1 MPLSHA
7 AAPDASACSAASARL
22 AEPLAGTAPVAAR
35 WLAIEQPGPWG
46 ARALTDSHFP
56 AELGRALSLKADAA
70 GVRIALIRRPGQHPE
85 HDPGAPRRIFLA
97 DTRPERGALW
107 SWSTNDPATLLDLD
121 FDVPGKPEHEAG
133 PVLLVCTNSKRDTCC
148 ALAGR
153 ALSAWLDEDARTD
166 SAAVWESDHLG
177 GHRFAPTAVILPT
190 GYVYGRLDGPSA
202 RNLLRDA
209 AAGRVAGPLCRGRS
223 TWSRAGQAADLALRA
238 ELQEYAADAVTVLS
252 ERRLDPVPGTPANAA
267 STGEGEGAQVE
278 QARHFDPVSGNPANA
293 ASTGE
298 GEHARVEQAKRL
310 DSVPG
315 DPANAASTGGS
326 VHAQVEQA
334 KRLDSV
340 PGDPANVASAA
351 GGEGAQVERP
361 ERRYEVSL
369 ASGGDRFRAVLAE
382 SAAAEPRP
390 ESCGKAS
397 GTPLE
402 LRLVSLEKDG
412 GRWMV
417 PSGQHR

>member
-22 AEPLAGTAPVAAR
+22 GEPLAGTAPVAGR

-46 ARALTDSHFP
+46 ARALTESHFP
-56 AELGRALSLKADAA
+56 PELGRALGLKADAA
-70 GVRIALIRRPGQHPE
+70 GARIALIRRPGQHAE
-85 HDPGAPRRIFLA
+85 HEPGAPRRIFLA

-153 ALSAWLDEDARTD
+153 ALAGWLNEDARTD
-166 SAAVWESDHLG
+166 SEAVWESDHLG
-177 GHRFAPTAVILPT
+177 GHRFAPTAVVLPT
-190 GYVYGRLDGPSA
+190 GYVYGRLDGPAA
-202 RNLLRDA
+202 RDLLRDA
-209 AAGRVAGPLCRGRS
+209 AAGRVGGPLCRGRS

-238 ELQEYAADAVTVLS
+238 ELQEYATDAVTVLG
-252 ERRLDPVPGTPANAA
+252 ERRLDPVPGDPANAGPA
-267 STGEGEGAQVE
+267 AGGTDDAQAE
-278 QARHFDPVSGNPANA
+278 PLAP
-293 ASTGE
+293 
-298 GEHARVEQAKRL
+298 
-310 DSVPG
+310 VPG
-315 DPANAASTGGS
+315 DPADAGS
-326 VHAQVEQA
+326 GV
-334 KRLDSV
+334 
-340 PGDPANVASAA
+340 
-351 GGEGAQVERP
+351 GAQNSRAEYA

-369 ASGGDRFRAVLAE
+369 AAGGDRFRAVLAE

-390 ESCGKAS
+390 ESCGKAF

-412 GRWMV
+412 KL
-417 PSGQHR
+417 

>member
-7 AAPDASACSAASARL
+7 AAPEASACSAASARL
-22 AEPLAGTAPVAAR
+22 GEPLAGTAPVAGR

-46 ARALTDSHFP
+46 ARALTESHFP
-56 AELGRALSLKADAA
+56 PELGRALSLKADAA
-70 GVRIALIRRPGQHPE
+70 GARIALIRRPGQHAE

-133 PVLLVCTNSKRDTCC
+133 PVLLVCTNSKRDACC
-148 ALAGR
+148 ALVGR
-153 ALSAWLDEDARTD
+153 ALAAWLNEDARTD
-166 SAAVWESDHLG
+166 STAVWESDHLG
-177 GHRFAPTAVILPT
+177 GHRFAPTAVVLPT
-190 GYVYGRLDGPSA
+190 GYVYGRLDGPAA
-202 RNLLRDA
+202 RDLLRDA
-209 AAGRVAGPLCRGRS
+209 AAGKVGGPLCRGRS

-238 ELQEYAADAVTVLS
+238 ELQEYAADAVTVLG
-252 ERRLDPVPGTPANAA
+252 ERRLDPVPGDPANAG
-267 STGEGEGAQVE
+267 STAGGGDA
-278 QARHFDPVSGNPANA
+278 
-293 ASTGE
+293 
-298 GEHARVEQAKRL
+298 QAKRL
-310 DSVPG
+310 DSVAG
-315 DPANAASTGGS
+315 DPANAG
-326 VHAQVEQA
+326 
-334 KRLDSV
+334 
-340 PGDPANVASAA
+340 SAA
-351 GGEGAQVERP
+351 GAEDAQAERAEQTERP

-390 ESCGKAS
+390 ESCGKAF

-412 GRWMV
+412 RL
-417 PSGQHR
+417 

>member
-7 AAPDASACSAASARL
+7 AAPEASACSAASARL
-22 AEPLAGTAPVAAR
+22 GEPLAGTAPVATR

-56 AELGRALSLKADAA
+56 TELGRALSLKADAA
-70 GVRIALIRRPGQHPE
+70 GVRVALIRRPGQHPE

-107 SWSTNDPATLLDLD
+107 SWCTNDPATLLDLD
-121 FDVPGKPEHEAG
+121 FGVPGKPEHEAG

-153 ALSAWLDEDARTD
+153 ALAAWLNEDARTD

-177 GHRFAPTAVILPT
+177 GHRFAPTAVVLPT
-190 GYVYGRLDGPSA
+190 GYVYGRLDGPAA

-209 AAGRVAGPLCRGRS
+209 AAGRVGGPLCRGRS

-238 ELQEYAADAVTVLS
+238 ELQEYAADAVTVLG
-252 ERRLDPVPGTPANAA
+252 ERRLDPVPGNPTNAA
-267 STGEGEGAQVE
+267 PTGEGEDSQVK
-278 QARHFDPVSGNPANA
+278 
-293 ASTGE
+293 
-298 GEHARVEQAKRL
+298 QAKRL
-310 DSVPG
+310 DAEPS
-315 DPANAASTGGS
+315 DPANT
-326 VHAQVEQA
+326 
-334 KRLDSV
+334 
-340 PGDPANVASAA
+340 ASAA
-351 GGEGAQVERP
+351 VGENAQDAQAERP

-369 ASGGDRFRAVLAE
+369 ASGGDRFRAVLTE

-390 ESCGKAS
+390 ESCGKAF

-412 GRWMV
+412 V
-417 PSGQHR
+417 L